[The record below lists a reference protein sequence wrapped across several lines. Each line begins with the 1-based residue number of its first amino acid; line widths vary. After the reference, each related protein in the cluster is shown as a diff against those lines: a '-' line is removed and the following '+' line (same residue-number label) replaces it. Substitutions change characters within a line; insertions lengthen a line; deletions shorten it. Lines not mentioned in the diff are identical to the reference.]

1 MRIAIL
7 SDIHGNLEAFQAVLD
22 DIHTQNID
30 KIVSLG
36 DMIDYGPDSER
47 IIQEHIRLNIA
58 AVQGNHENALIN
70 KGLLKSFSVNA
81 CESLKI
87 TRKHLSKESIKY
99 IRTIPLFLCFNQ
111 IRFVH
116 ALPPDSVTRYID
128 FVPPHIL
135 GYIMESYPE
144 PICFVGHT
152 HKLGVYECSQ
162 NKVNFSRPAD
172 KPIILNPSSRYII
185 NVGSVGQPRDR
196 DKHAKY
202 AIYDAA
208 LNSLVVR
215 LIDYDAQK
223 TVQKILKLGYPE
235 KNATRLI

>member
-1 MRIAIL
+1 MRIAVL

-22 DIHTQNID
+22 DIHTQDIG
-30 KIVSLG
+30 KIISLG
-36 DMIDYGPDSER
+36 DLIDYGPDSEI

-58 AVQGNHENALIN
+58 SIQGNHENALIN
-70 KGLLKSFSVNA
+70 IGLLQSFSSIAYN
-81 CESLKI
+81 SMKI
-87 TRKHLSKESIKY
+87 TRKHLSRESKKY
-99 IRTIPLFLCFNQ
+99 IQTLPLFLSFDQ
-111 IRFVH
+111 MRFVH

-135 GYIMESYPE
+135 GYIAESYPE

-162 NKVNFSRPAD
+162 KKVNFFRPAE
-172 KPIILNPSSRYII
+172 KQIILNPAFRNII

-202 AIYDAA
+202 AIYDNT
-208 LNSLVVR
+208 LNSLVIR

-223 TVQKILKLGYPE
+223 TAKKILKLGYPE
-235 KNATRLI
+235 KNAQRLL

>member
-22 DIHTQNID
+22 DIHTQDID
-30 KIVSLG
+30 KIISLG
-36 DMIDYGPDSER
+36 DLIDYGPDSEI
-47 IIQEHIRLNIA
+47 IIQEHIRLNISSI
-58 AVQGNHENALIN
+58 QGNHENALIN
-70 KGLLKSFSVNA
+70 IGLLQTFSSIAYN
-81 CESLKI
+81 SMKI
-87 TRKHLSKESIKY
+87 TRKHLSRESKKY
-99 IRTIPLFLCFNQ
+99 IQTLPLFLIFDQ

-128 FVPPHIL
+128 FVPLHIL

-162 NKVNFSRPAD
+162 NKVNFYRPAE
-172 KPIILNPSSRYII
+172 KPITLNPASRYII

-196 DKHAKY
+196 DKHSKY
-202 AIYDAA
+202 AIYDNA
-208 LNSLVVR
+208 LNSLVIR

-223 TVQKILKLGYPE
+223 TANKILKLGYPE
-235 KNATRLI
+235 KNAQRLI